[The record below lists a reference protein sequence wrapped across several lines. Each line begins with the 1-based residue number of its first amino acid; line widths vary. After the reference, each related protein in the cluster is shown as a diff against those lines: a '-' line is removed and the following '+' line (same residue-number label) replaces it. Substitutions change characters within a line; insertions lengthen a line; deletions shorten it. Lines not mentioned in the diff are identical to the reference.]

1 MNDTTFRKASLS
13 LIAVAAALALGA
25 CNRSDNAGTTAST
38 DTGTSAGTSTSTAST
53 GTSTTSSTSPSTGT
67 AATPSGS
74 TTATLPSTSPDTGS
88 AANTSGTGTSA
99 GAGTATGTSTTSSSG
114 TASTAPLQAA
124 DQKFLT
130 EAAAGGMFEVEV
142 GKLAAEKATDPGVKS
157 FAQMLVDD
165 HSTANDKLRQIATGH
180 NVALPA
186 SLPDDKKKEL
196 DQLSKLSGANFDKQ
210 FIKIVGQKDHHHDI
224 AAFEKASSS
233 AQSPDVK
240 DFATNTLPTLKKHL
254 AAAEKLPGKG

>member
-13 LIAVAAALALGA
+13 VMALAAALALGG
-25 CNRSDNAGTTAST
+25 CNRSDNAGSTAST

-53 GTSTTSSTSPSTGT
+53 GTSSTSPSTGT

-114 TASTAPLQAA
+114 TASTAPLPAA